1 MLFQVLMVRR
11 KSRKGTEEIK
21 TTSNGT
27 KKIKIMQIIA
37 LYGVVVRYLY
47 QYSYGLEWTLGRGYE
62 ENQVKGTKKIN
73 VSKEDKKQSKTSEA
87 LYYICTESD

>member
-62 ENQVKGTKKIN
+62 ENQVKGTKKI
-73 VSKEDKKQSKTSEA
+73 K
-87 LYYICTESD
+87 